1 VPAGEERVVDDDE
14 CECEWEGEE
23 GWWVI
28 LERERERER
37 EKLVANV
44 AKYRSYV
51 DAHAELV
58 PRNTRNLNADQI

>member
-1 VPAGEERVVDDDE
+1 MPAGEERVVDDYDE
-14 CECEWEGEE
+14 CERECDGEE

-28 LERERERER
+28 LERVRER

-51 DAHAELV
+51 DVHAKLV
-58 PRNTRNLNADQI
+58 PRNTHNLNAD